1 MEINFENKTVSAF
14 REIYHQTK
22 RSQESTESVVP
33 DTDDDIG
40 KIASV
45 QTAVMLKSKD
55 VTARGVLISGEA
67 CASIVYITE
76 SQEKVAF
83 VQLTKAFSI
92 EYEIPDISSDAVA
105 QISLNIVSC
114 ESRVVNP
121 RKVSVTFEISGE
133 LSCYM
138 RENITAECNLP
149 DEYKEMLHAKY
160 DSTELILIDAA
171 CEKTFSINEQF
182 AFPSGKPSPSRIIS
196 QQVDYVV
203 TDSQLIGSK
212 IIFKGNVNVGL
223 SYLSDEV
230 NYPVKTEFTTPFS
243 QIVDIGCE
251 SLEHCSINIELTS
264 AYFEIINTISNEKAL
279 DTELHA
285 VMQLV
290 SYSKQNLCYV
300 SDTYSNKMPAECIVE
315 TKQFNLVSG
324 IQKLKLISDERIN
337 VADDCSDVLSAFVDI
352 SDISQEQS
360 KLRVTVGIN
369 IIYRDSNGL
378 LSAVRRM
385 VNMEGE
391 ATTSSLRINGS
402 RLCDIY
408 LRPDGQFIDGHL
420 SVELSYLVCSS
431 VEIKQVTAVKLDE
444 EACFELSRYPS
455 VTLVKVEKESLWE
468 LAKTYHSSIEE
479 IKAYNDLED
488 GVEGKLLLIPKAV

>member
-45 QTAVMLKSKD
+45 QTAIMLKSKD
-55 VTARGVLISGEA
+55 ITARGVLISGEA
-67 CASIVYITE
+67 SASIVYITE
-76 SQEKVAF
+76 SQERAAF
-83 VQLTKAFSI
+83 VQLTKGFSI
-92 EYEIPDISSDAVA
+92 EYEIPDITPDAVA
-105 QISLNIVSC
+105 QISLSIVSC
-114 ESRVVNP
+114 ESRIVNP
-121 RKVSVTFEISGE
+121 RKVSAAFEISGE
-133 LSCYM
+133 LSCYVL
-138 RENITAECNLP
+138 ENITVECSLP
-149 DEYKEMLHAKY
+149 EESQEILHAKY

-182 AFPSGKPSPSRIIS
+182 AFPSGKPSPGRLVS
-196 QQVDYVV
+196 QQVDFVV

-212 IIFKGNVNVGL
+212 IILKGNVNVGL
-223 SYLSDEV
+223 CYLSDEV

-243 QIVDIGCE
+243 QIVDIGHD

-264 AYFEIINTISNEKAL
+264 AYFEIINTISNDKAL
-279 DTELHA
+279 DAEIHA

-290 SYSKQNLCYV
+290 SYSRQNLSYI
-300 SDTYSNKMPAECIVE
+300 SDAYSNKMPTECIVE

-337 VADDCSDVLSAFVDI
+337 VAEDCSDVLSAFVEI

-369 IIYRDSNGL
+369 VIYRDSNGL
-378 LSAVRRM
+378 LSAVRRTA
-385 VNMEGE
+385 NLEGE
-391 ATTSSLRINGS
+391 ATTSNLRINGS
-402 RLCDIY
+402 RLSDLY

-420 SVELSYLVCSS
+420 SVDLSYLVCSNI
-431 VEIKQVTAVKLDE
+431 EIKQVSSVKLDE
-444 EACFELSRYPS
+444 EGCFELSRYPS
-455 VTLVKVEKESLWE
+455 VTLVKAENESLWE
-468 LAKTYHSSIEE
+468 LAKTYHSSIEQ
-479 IKAYNDLED
+479 IKAYNELEESI
-488 GVEGKLLLIPKAV
+488 EGKLLLIPKAV